1 MQLPDLCLSLRC
13 MLLLH
18 PAHPLCLPRW
28 MAVCLPHDE
37 PWAKLCSPGPHS
49 SLGKGA
55 PALPCPGGKLQALS
69 QTSREAEILTSNFGL
84 LDIW

>member
-18 PAHPLCLPRW
+18 PACLDGWPSACPT
-28 MAVCLPHDE
+28 MSPGQSCAH
-37 PWAKLCSPGPHS
+37 PGPHS